1 LFSDVYGSKR
11 PRWTPAKEWH
21 LPVLDLPGWEH
32 IREAFVIGGE
42 ESSFEITKE
51 DRRVLSTL
59 LSNAKPPD
67 LVIYEYALGRQL
79 GQGQEWCVGQ
89 HQALEQIEKLK
100 PGLVVLDISLKESNG
115 IEVLKDIKAQY
126 PKLLVLM
133 LSMHDETLYALRVL
147 RANEYSAEPWREL
160 LLVG

>member
-1 LFSDVYGSKR
+1 
-11 PRWTPAKEWH
+11 

-79 GQGQEWCVGQ
+79 GQGQE
-89 HQALEQIEKLK
+89 
-100 PGLVVLDISLKESNG
+100 
-115 IEVLKDIKAQY
+115 
-126 PKLLVLM
+126 
-133 LSMHDETLYALRVL
+133 
-147 RANEYSAEPWREL
+147 
-160 LLVG
+160 